1 MNRSLLDRRFL
12 AVIAALLPLF
22 AALVYVLLREGPLAP
37 VAVTVTTVKER
48 ALQPAVAGI
57 GTVEARRRFQLGP
70 TRSGRL
76 LTVAVDVGDRV
87 VAGEVVAELAAVDIP
102 ERLLALQAAQRG
114 ASAQLRE
121 AQAHAD
127 HARAQHQRYQRLLAA
142 RTVSEEFAAARARDL
157 AVAEAAVRGAGEELS
172 RLAAEHEALEAQR
185 DELLLRSPVAGLVVN
200 RSAEPGSALQPGQ
213 TVIEVIELDA
223 VWVDARFDQ
232 YSAQGLAAGLPAA
245 VSLRSRPGES
255 FAGRIARL
263 EPLADAVTEELRAKV
278 AFTTLPGPL
287 PPLGELAEVTVTLP
301 ALPAAPTVE
310 CAALRRVDGA
320 LGVWQ
325 VEDGQ
330 PAFRPVATGQRDLSG
345 HVQLVT
351 GPPPGTAVVLH
362 SERALGAASRL
373 VLREQL
379 SAVGP

>member
-1 MNRSLLDRRFL
+1 MNPSFPDRRFL

-22 AALVYVLLREGPLAP
+22 AALVYLLLREGPLAP

-87 VAGEVVAELAAVDIP
+87 GAGEVVAELAPVDIP

-114 ASAQLRE
+114 AAAQLRE

-172 RLAAEHEALEAQR
+172 RLAAEYEALEAQR

-200 RSAEPGSALQPGQ
+200 RSAEPGSALQPGE
-213 TVIEVIELDA
+213 TVIEVIELDT

-232 YSAQGLAAGLPAA
+232 YSAQGLAAGLPAS

-310 CAALRRVDGA
+310 GAALRRVDGA

-325 VEDGQ
+325 MEDGQ

-362 SERALGAASRL
+362 SDRALGAASRL
-373 VLREQL
+373 VVREQL